1 MYSSLQRLNNI
12 STVATSC
19 ILALLGAISL
29 SSFLLGKD
37 AKGALHVTPIKVS
50 VTWRRAGAH
59 WVVWSRS
66 VLIQTIVQTV

>member
-29 SSFLLGKD
+29 SSFFLGKD
-37 AKGALHVTPIKVS
+37 TTGALHVSPIKVS
-50 VTWRRAGAH
+50 VTRFLPGVAQ
-59 WVVWSRS
+59 
-66 VLIQTIVQTV
+66 VLIGWSGPALYSYE